1 VRLFEIGRKF
11 RLDHGSLGEIG
22 AVAGIAAGPTLPEQW
37 GAPASEVDF
46 YDVRS
51 DVEALL
57 RRSGTVGSFSFVPA
71 QHAALHPGQTA
82 RILRDGEPVGWIGRL
97 HPEVERRL
105 ELTYSAIVFE
115 IETES
120 GLAAVLPR
128 HAEISRFPA
137 VRRDLAVV
145 VAESVPVQALLDS
158 VRRGAGKLLTSLV
171 VFDIYRGKGITE
183 GFKSVAMGLNLQDIS
198 RTLTDVETDAV
209 VARVVADLQ
218 REHSATIRDQ

>member
-1 VRLFEIGRKF
+1 
-11 RLDHGSLGEIG
+11 
-22 AVAGIAAGPTLPEQW
+22 
-37 GAPASEVDF
+37 
-46 YDVRS
+46 
-51 DVEALL
+51 
-57 RRSGTVGSFSFVPA
+57 VPA
-71 QHAALHPGQTA
+71 EHAALHPGQTA
-82 RILRDGEPVGWIGRL
+82 RVLRDGQPVGWVGRL

-115 IETES
+115 VETEP

-128 HAEISRFPA
+128 HEEISRFPA

-145 VAESVPVQALLDS
+145 VGEPVPVQSLLDVVRRSAGALLT
-158 VRRGAGKLLTSLV
+158 GLV
-171 VFDIYRGKGITE
+171 VFDVYRGKGITE